1 MSTLASTLASAC
13 IARATFSHALRAAAS
28 HAPRAVAGVAA
39 RAATSDAPR
48 AVAGV
53 AARAAVDHATPPQ
66 LSAGAVSEHVIA

>member
-39 RAATSDAPR
+39 RAA
-48 AVAGV
+48 
-53 AARAAVDHATPPQ
+53 VDHATPPQ